1 MDIDELFDCFSE
13 VPPESLQAPSSSA
26 KRITEEAPKSQTET
40 SNNNAVEATATKRA
54 ATKESDGAGSDGG
67 EEPKK
72 RARANNTETKTRKE
86 KEDDAI
92 QALPKDVEEEDEED
106 EAGTDNKPLED
117 LEESALEA
125 LRTRI
130 VTHQLEAPESC
141 THEVAA
147 HPDQEYIPLQPYS
160 GIPAKEY
167 PFVLDPFQKQ
177 AILCIDNSQSVLVSA
192 HTSAGKTV
200 VAEYAIAKSLAAK
213 QRVIY
218 TTPIKALSNQK
229 FREFT
234 DEFKDVGL
242 ITGDVTINPSASC
255 LIMTTEILRNMLYRG
270 SEVMREVGWVI
281 FDEIHYM
288 RDKERGVVWEETLIL
303 LPDNVR
309 YVFLS
314 ATIPNA
320 RQFAEWVCHLHKQ
333 PCHVVYTDYRPT
345 PLQHYI
351 FPAGGDGIH
360 LIVDEKG
367 QFKEDNFTTAMAVL
381 ANAGEAAKGDQK
393 GRKGGIKGT
402 NSGQTNIFKIVKM
415 IMERNFAPVIIFSFS
430 KKECE
435 VYAMQMAKL
444 DFNTVD
450 EKKLV
455 DEVFNNAM
463 DVLSEEDRRLPQ
475 VENVLPLLRRGIGI
489 HHGGLLP
496 ILKETIEILFGEG
509 LIKALFATE
518 TFAMGLNMPART
530 VLFTAP
536 RKFDGKDFRWISSG
550 EYIQMA
556 GRAGRRGLDD
566 KGIVILMIDEKV
578 SPAVGRGIVQGKADP
593 INSAFHLTYNMVLN
607 LLRVEEINPEYMLE
621 RSFYQFQNQAALPVL
636 HEKVQKKTQELSKL
650 HFKDEHNIASY
661 HQIRSQLDHYGK
673 QFRQWIT
680 KPQYLI
686 PFLQPGRL
694 VKVTAG
700 AQDYDWGIVLNF
712 KKKEKFAGKNPT
724 KDNEPHVTI
733 DVLLHVSEAA
743 AKSGDTEPCPPN
755 ERGCMEVVP
764 VAHTLII
771 QISSLRVHFPNDL
784 RTSDNRRAVLKTI
797 QEAKKRF
804 PLGPPVLNPIDDMHI
819 RETEFRNIVEAIAK
833 FEARLYEHPLHKS
846 PDLERLHARYLEK
859 VKLEGE
865 LHDLRS
871 ELKAA
876 RSLLQMEELKHRK
889 RVLRRMGYCKPG
901 DVIEFKGRVA
911 CELSSADELLM
922 TEMIFNGVFNDL
934 SPPKAVALLSCFVC
948 DEKSSDAP
956 KCATELSGPLRSMQ
970 DLARRIAKVST
981 ECKLDLDAE
990 NYVEKFKPFLM
1001 DVVLAWCKGASF
1013 LSVCKMT
1020 DIFEGS
1026 IIRCMR
1032 RLEELLRQMC
1042 QASKTIGNTD
1052 LENKFSE
1059 GIRLLKRDIVFAAS
1073 LYL

>member
-1 MDIDELFDCFSE
+1 MAEVDDLFDCFNE
-13 VPPESLQAPSSSA
+13 DNDESVSANPVVELKDIKTGDSLEERKAESGEKRGCEAIKADAENDEAPQ
-26 KRITEEAPKSQTET
+26 KRIKETESIL
-40 SNNNAVEATATKRA
+40 
-54 ATKESDGAGSDGG
+54 
-67 EEPKK
+67 
-72 RARANNTETKTRKE
+72 
-86 KEDDAI
+86 DDI
-92 QALPKDVEEEDEED
+92 CVD
-106 EAGTDNKPLED
+106 
-117 LEESALEA
+117 A
-125 LRTRI
+125 LRSRI
-130 VTHQLEAPESC
+130 SVHVIESPESC
-141 THEVAA
+141 THEVAVY
-147 HPDQEYIPLQPYS
+147 PGQEYIPLQAQNGP
-160 GIPAKEY
+160 PAKEY
-167 PFVLDPFQKQ
+167 PFVLDPFQKE
-177 AILCIDNSQSVLVSA
+177 AILCIDNQQSVLVSA

-200 VAEYAIAKSLAAK
+200 VAEYAIAKSLGCK

-229 FREFT
+229 YREFNE
-234 DEFKDVGL
+234 EFKDVGL
-242 ITGDVTINPSASC
+242 VTGDVTINPSASC

-270 SEVMREVGWVI
+270 SEIMREVGWVV

-381 ANAGEAAKGDQK
+381 QNAGDAAKGDQR
-393 GRKGGIKGT
+393 GRKGGIRGVD
-402 NSGQTNIFKIVKM
+402 SGQSNIFKIVKM

-430 KKECE
+430 KKDCE

-444 DFNTVD
+444 DFNTAE

-463 DVLSEEDRRLPQ
+463 DVLSEEDRQLPQ
-475 VENVLPLLRRGIGI
+475 VENVLPLLKRGIGI

-496 ILKETIEILFGEG
+496 ILKEIIEILFGEG
-509 LIKALFATE
+509 LLKALFATE

-536 RKFDGKDFRWISSG
+536 RKFDGKNFRWISSG

-578 SPAVGRGIVQGKADP
+578 SPSIGRGIVQGKADP

-621 RSFYQFQNQAALPVL
+621 RSFFQFQNQSSIPELY
-636 HEKVQKKTQELSKL
+636 KQVQDKQNELAKIKISE
-650 HFKDEHNIASY
+650 EHSVASY
-661 HQIRSQLDHYGK
+661 HHIREQLDSYGK
-673 QFRQWIT
+673 QFKRWIT
-680 KPQYLI
+680 KPEYLV

-694 VKVTAG
+694 IKI
-700 AQDYDWGIVLNF
+700 QNEKDEFDWGIVVNF
-712 KKKEKFAGKNPT
+712 KKQTNNAKNPLKAET
-724 KDNEPHVTI
+724 VVVV
-733 DVLLHVSEAA
+733 DVLLHVTEDSAKAEEPKPC
-743 AKSGDTEPCPPN
+743 KSGQKGN
-755 ERGCMEVVP
+755 MEVVP
-764 VAHTLII
+764 VLHTLIS
-771 QISSLRVHFPNDL
+771 QISSLRVYYPNDL
-784 RTSDNRRAVLKTI
+784 RPADNRRSVLKTI
-797 QEAKKRF
+797 AEVKKRF
-804 PLGPPVLNPIDDMHI
+804 PKGPPLLNPI
-819 RETEFRNIVEAIAK
+819 TEMNIKSDEFKQVVDSIDK
-833 FEARLYEHPLHKS
+833 FEERLFAHPLHNSTELDKIY
-846 PDLERLHARYLEK
+846 ERYTQKLK
-859 VKLEGE
+859 VQE
-865 LHDLRS
+865 
-871 ELKAA
+871 ELKAVKTKLKEA
-876 RSLLQMEELKHRK
+876 RSLLQMDELKHRK
-889 RVLRRMGYCKPG
+889 RVLRRMEYCTAA

-911 CELSSADELLM
+911 CELSSADELLL
-922 TEMIFNGVFNDL
+922 TEMIFNGIFNEITTAQ
-934 SPPKAVALLSCFVC
+934 SVALLSCFVC
-948 DEKSSDAP
+948 DEKSSETP
-956 KCATELSGPLRSMQ
+956 KATEELSGPLRSMQ
-970 DLARRIAKVST
+970 DLARRIAKIST
-981 ECKLDLDAE
+981 ECKLNMDE
-990 NYVEKFKPFLM
+990 ESYVEKFKPFLM

-1013 LSVCKMT
+1013 LSVCRMT

-1032 RLEELLRQMC
+1032 RLEELLRQLC
-1042 QASKTIGNTD
+1042 QAAKTIGNTD

-1059 GIRLLKRDIVFAAS
+1059 GVRLLKRDIVFAAS